1 METRIESITAESLA
15 AAKKKKQKSGGVAI
29 PTETV

>member
-15 AAKKKKQKSGGVAI
+15 AAKKILEEGGAVDI

>member
-15 AAKKKKQKSGGVAI
+15 AAKKILEEDGAI
-29 PTETV
+29 SLPTETV